1 MKTDNSRNDDVS
13 IKLATYMERLDNY
26 IQTQTNLN
34 ESICKNLEN
43 IEEELAEVYS
53 WRNKIYGMRTGIVA
67 LGILVLH
74 TSAVMGSFAAML
86 HWWDN

>member
-43 IEEELAEVYS
+43 IEEELAEVISLAEVRHQRRYS
-53 WRNKIYGMRTGIVA
+53 FNHPSFYNKLKM
-67 LGILVLH
+67 
-74 TSAVMGSFAAML
+74 TS
-86 HWWDN
+86 